1 MVELKDRSL
10 QKSRNVKNKYMCLKQ
25 EKLFFGANFVENFQ
39 RNIHCCMLNAKI
51 L

>member
-25 EKLFFGANFVENFQ
+25 EKFFGANFVENFQ